1 MEKKKIA
8 VIFGGLSSE
17 YAVSLASGSAVLK
30 HLDPQKYEVI
40 PLGITQDGDWY
51 RYNGSYD
58 NVENDTWHKDIA
70 RLVKVLPAPD
80 RSIHGIVEF
89 RTGNAA
95 SDGTTETASDEMEIQ
110 ITELDA
116 VFPVL
121 HGKNGEDGTLQGLFE
136 IAGIPIIGCGTLSSA
151 VCMHKGTAHDLV
163 EHAGIDVPKAVVADR
178 AAGVDAACALAKDLI
193 LPLFVKP
200 VRSGSSIGVTKVNAA
215 GELPSAITLA
225 FGLDDQVIIE
235 EFIAGFE
242 VGCAVMGVD
251 ELVTGRVDEIEMQ
264 SEFFDFTE
272 KYTLTHSQIHMPARI
287 DEATEKRIQETAKKI
302 YRTLGCRV
310 LARVD
315 SFLTADGRIV
325 FNEVNTIPGFTAHSR
340 FPNMMKGI
348 GLSFSEMLD
357 RLIALGLEE

>member
-1 MEKKKIA
+1 MKKKTIA

-17 YAVSLASGSAVLK
+17 YSVSLSSASAVLN
-30 HLDPQKYEVI
+30 HLDPQKYEIVPI
-40 PLGITQDGDWY
+40 GITAKGDWY
-51 RYNGSYD
+51 RYNGDYAH
-58 NVENDTWHKDIA
+58 VEDDTWHTDIEN
-70 RLVKVLPAPD
+70 LVKVVPSPD
-80 RSIHGIVEF
+80 RSLHGIVEF
-89 RTGNAA
+89 YA
-95 SDGTTETASDEMEIQ
+95 ETHDVNPKAEMEIRLTA
-110 ITELDA
+110 IDA

-136 IAGIPIIGCGTLSSA
+136 LAGIPIIGCGTLSSA
-151 VCMHKGTAHDLV
+151 VCMHKGTAHELI
-163 EHAGIDVPKAVVADR
+163 EHAGIDVPKAVLADR
-178 AAGVDAACALAKDLI
+178 SAGVSAACELVKKLSF
-193 LPLFVKP
+193 PVFVKP
-200 VRSGSSIGVTKVNAA
+200 VRSGSSIGVTKVNSDA
-215 GELPSAITLA
+215 ELATAIALA
-225 FGLDDQVIIE
+225 FEYDDQAIVE

-272 KYTLTHSQIHMPARI
+272 KYTLKHSQIHMPARI
-287 DEATEKRIQETAKKI
+287 DEATEKRIQETAKRI

-348 GLSFSEMLD
+348 GLSFGEMLD
-357 RLIALGLEE
+357 QLITIGLEE